1 MVFCFILKFKIMLFD
16 LLSLVFIHL
25 VAFIAIFCYSLSFV
39 GTCYHLLSLLI
50 IHCHSLPNVALALRL
65 VVTCCTTRCH
75 LLYYSLSL
83 IVTRFT
89 TRLSFYKWSPLTFS
103 HWIEIFISFY
113 PKQNI
118 ISVSNVALSILDL
131 IKTGWAQWK

>member
-1 MVFCFILKFKIMLFD
+1 MVFFFILKLKIKLFG

-25 VAFIAIFCYSLSFV
+25 VAFIVIILLFLVIC
-39 GTCYHLLSLLI
+39 CHLLSFAI
-50 IHCHSLPNVALALRL
+50 TPCHSLSVIAKCCP
-65 VVTCCTTRCH
+65 CCTARCH

-89 TRLSFYKWSPLTFS
+89 TRLSFYKQSPLTFK

-113 PKQNI
+113 PKHNI

-131 IKTGWAQWK
+131 IKPGWAQWK

>member
-1 MVFCFILKFKIMLFD
+1 MVFFFILKLKITLFG

-25 VAFIAIFCYSLSFV
+25 VAFIVIFLSFLGICCHLLSFAVTPCHSLSF
-39 GTCYHLLSLLI
+39 I
-50 IHCHSLPNVALALRL
+50 A
-65 VVTCCTTRCH
+65 TCCPCCTARCH

-89 TRLSFYKWSPLTFS
+89 TRLSFYKQSPLTFK
-103 HWIEIFISFY
+103 HWIEIFILFY

>member
-1 MVFCFILKFKIMLFD
+1 MVFFFILKLKITLFG
-16 LLSLVFIHL
+16 LLSLVFIHSM
-25 VAFIAIFCYSLSFV
+25 AFIVFFLFFLVICCDLLSFAVTPCHSLSFIAKCCP
-39 GTCYHLLSLLI
+39 CYT
-50 IHCHSLPNVALALRL
+50 A
-65 VVTCCTTRCH
+65 RCH

-89 TRLSFYKWSPLTFS
+89 TRLSFHKQSPLTFK

-113 PKQNI
+113 PKHNI

-131 IKTGWAQWK
+131 IKPGWAQWK